1 METEMPLTPGK
12 SKEVISKNIREFHTG
27 KTFAHT
33 SSKFGKDRANA
44 QAVAVALN
52 TARKYA
58 GGGEAPFFEN
68 QAFRQSARAGMIHS
82 AIPGRTDKIPMS
94 VNGGSHILPA
104 DVVSGIG
111 QGNSTAGAVALNKLF
126 KMGPYG
132 SAIHGSP
139 VPHVN
144 FGHPGGFPKAPTML
158 RQKFSP
164 GGTPDHGKPVDII
177 AAGGE
182 YTVPPEVVSRIGG
195 GNMQHGHDVLDA
207 MILHLRKKTIK
218 DMQGLKPP
226 KKS

>member
-1 METEMPLTPGK
+1 MPLIK
-12 SKEVISKNIREFHTG
+12 SHSKSAISTNIKEMMHSFHQTG
-27 KTFAHT
+27 KLGT
-33 SSKFGKDRANA
+33 SHPDSNKKA
-44 QAVAVALN
+44 QQQAIAAAYS

-68 QAFRQSARAGMIHS
+68 QAFRQSSRAGMIHS

-94 VNGGSHILPA
+94 VRGGSHILPA

-132 SAIHGSP
+132 AATHGAP

-144 FGHPGGFPKAPTML
+144 FGHPGGFPKGPL
-158 RQKFSP
+158 SIRQKFSP

-182 YTVPPEVVSRIGG
+182 YTVTPEVVSRLGG
-195 GNMQHGHDVLDA
+195 GNMQHGHDILDA

-226 KKS
+226 KRS